1 MGPLSKWGIIGEHAR
16 DELIRLAG
24 VNYKAECDMQV
35 KDMRVK
41 ELSDNVYLKVKGIIE
56 GAYIIPLAREV
67 KVNRSREGEAAG
79 PLDVKLTNA
88 HLSLQLRGRA

>member
-35 KDMRVK
+35 KDMSVK
-41 ELSDNVYLKVKGIIE
+41 ELSERNNWG
-56 GAYIIPLAREV
+56 
-67 KVNRSREGEAAG
+67 
-79 PLDVKLTNA
+79 
-88 HLSLQLRGRA
+88 SLHYPFGQISQCTQE